1 MSSITA
7 FLALHSKQQ
16 EQPIVVQHK
25 NTFTF
30 GKYKGK
36 TYDEVFE
43 FDKSYV
49 AFCLGGDPKYYRRIQ
64 EYYNKLIEAL
74 DKNN

>member
-16 EQPIVVQHK
+16 EQHIVVQHK
-25 NTFTF
+25 NIFTF

-43 FDKSYV
+43 LDKSYV
-49 AFCLGGDPKYYRRIQ
+49 VFCLEQDPKYYRKIQ
-64 EYYNKLIEAL
+64 EYYKKLIEAL
-74 DKNN
+74 DKSQ

>member
-16 EQPIVVQHK
+16 QQPIVVQHK
-25 NTFTF
+25 NIFTF
-30 GKYKGK
+30 GKYKNK

-43 FDKSYV
+43 LDKSYV
-49 AFCLGGDPKYYRRIQ
+49 VFCLEQDPKYYRKIQ
-64 EYYNKLIEAL
+64 EYYKKLIEAL
-74 DKNN
+74 DKSQ